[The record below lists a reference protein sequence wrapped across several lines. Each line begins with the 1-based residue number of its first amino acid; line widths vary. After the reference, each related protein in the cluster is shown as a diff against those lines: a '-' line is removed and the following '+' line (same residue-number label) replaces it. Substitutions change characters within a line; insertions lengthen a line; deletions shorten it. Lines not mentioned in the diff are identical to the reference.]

1 MRSADQPPQEHR
13 LASARDPSRPHV
25 AIFTPHLGS
34 GGAERMSLYV
44 VQALADAG
52 MRVDLIVSHME
63 GVLLDHPTVR
73 AHGVD
78 LGARHEWEVA
88 PLLRYYRRERPQL
101 ILAMGRTAKFVVG
114 LASQREPGL
123 PFVIS
128 VRGVLERPRLTR
140 FWARALFGHAPE
152 RWLYRRAV
160 AAQATLRAMSEQVER
175 AFAFPSARIGTIPNP
190 LTLDRPE
197 TPFPPE
203 HEAWFDRPVLVSA
216 GRLEP
221 QKDQAAMLRAFAA
234 SGLKDRARLL
244 ILGVGPLEGK
254 LRRQAAKLGIADA
267 LILGGY
273 VPDVRPY
280 FERSAGFVL
289 TSFHESFGLV
299 LLEALA
305 CRIPVAAYDCPT
317 GPEELLGGGRLGRLV
332 PLGDEA
338 GMANAMR
345 DIVDGR
351 LTAPPQ
357 DALSGHLERFSPR
370 SIARQWVTFVGHCLD
385 WAREDARA

>member
-1 MRSADQPPQEHR
+1 MRSLELDTQGAAPRAGGGP
-13 LASARDPSRPHV
+13 APHV
-25 AIFTPHLGS
+25 AVFTPHLGS
-34 GGAERMSLYV
+34 GGAERMSLFV
-44 VQALADAG
+44 TQALAGAG
-52 MRVDLIVSHME
+52 MKVDLIVTHSE
-63 GVLLDHPTVR
+63 GVLLDHPVAR

-78 LGARHEWEVA
+78 LGGRHEWAVA

-101 ILAMGRTAKFVVG
+101 ILAMGRTAKFVAG
-114 LASQREPGL
+114 MASQVEPAL

-140 FWARALFGHAPE
+140 FWPRILGHAPE

-160 AAQATLRAMSEQVER
+160 AAQVTLTAMSEQVAR
-175 AFAFPSARIGTIPNP
+175 AFAIPPERIGTIPNP

-197 TPFPPE
+197 APFPPE
-203 HEAWFDRPVLVSA
+203 HAAWFDRPVLVSA

-234 SGLKDRARLL
+234 SGLRDRARLL
-244 ILGVGPLEGK
+244 ILGVGPLEKK
-254 LRRQAAKLGIADA
+254 LRRQAARLGIADA

-273 VPDVRPY
+273 VPDVRPC
-280 FERSAGFVL
+280 FERSKGFVL

-305 CRIPVAAYDCPT
+305 CRIPVASYDCPT
-317 GPEELLGGGRLGRLV
+317 GPEELLGGGRHGRLV

-338 GMANAMR
+338 GMAAAMR

-351 LTAPPQ
+351 LTAPPP
-357 DALSGHLERFSPR
+357 AVLAAHLERFSPDA
-370 SIARQWVTFVGHCLD
+370 IALQWVAFVEKCLA
-385 WAREDARA
+385 WARGDARA